1 MVYLHEMLKRH
12 QDERELMLAHLQDD
26 STEDLIDAAKT
37 MTDEDRQKRL
47 AELQG
52 KRQNLHFS
60 DPGKLN
66 LKAPIAT
73 KVVCF
78 SRRLKCL
85 RTSMAISVVPDQTA
99 PIGAVCSGSTLFASI
114 LNLSVMS
121 GNYLQQTTS
130 ADDIFRCIFFMAL

>member
-60 DPGKLN
+60 DPGKLTLN
-66 LKAPIAT
+66 APIAT

-78 SRRLKCL
+78 SHLLKCFRSL
-85 RTSMAISVVPDQTA
+85 YGKQCGPRSEF
-99 PIGAVCSGSTLFASI
+99 GSKLFASI
-114 LNLSVMS
+114 LNLSVML
-121 GNYLQQTTS
+121 GNYLQ
-130 ADDIFRCIFFMAL
+130 

>member
-1 MVYLHEMLKRH
+1 MLKRH

-52 KRQNLHFS
+52 KRQNLYFS
-60 DPGKLN
+60 DPGKLT
-66 LKAPIAT
+66 L

-78 SRRLKCL
+78 SRLLKCL
-85 RTSMAISVVPDQTA
+85 RRLYGKQCGPRSDCSYRSSLFWVYT
-99 PIGAVCSGSTLFASI
+99 VCFYT
-114 LNLSVMS
+114 
-121 GNYLQQTTS
+121 
-130 ADDIFRCIFFMAL
+130 